1 MPNKSLRVRQPN
13 PLHFFTLRLKFYFDS
28 FTEILNTLRFWHY
41 TWFQTCVRNIPNN
54 TNTITGCVNQIKRG
68 IIDVFK
74 QCQWISLKASREIIN
89 PYSILR
95 VLKNLCVNKSKK
107 AVPTQNLSR
116 PPQPNNRPPKT
127 AIPKKGYLRFT
138 VLCCSLCVASKKA
151 ILDTCCLCVARV

>member
-1 MPNKSLRVRQPN
+1 MYLNSAN
-13 PLHFFTLRLKFYFDS
+13 EYHLRLPGK
-28 FTEILNTLRFWHY
+28 
-41 TWFQTCVRNIPNN
+41 
-54 TNTITGCVNQIKRG
+54 
-68 IIDVFK
+68 
-74 QCQWISLKASREIIN
+74 IIN